1 MRTFG
6 SSLAARRPLRMTVIG
21 MMVLLAGCAAIER
34 EDAEQTEQT
43 LAAAGFQIK
52 LADTPE
58 KMAHL
63 QTLTQHELVMHP
75 ADGAVRYIYAD
86 ARFCQCL
93 YAGDE
98 QAYDAYQRLVQE
110 RRIAEMNEDAAMNW
124 SLWGPWGP
132 YGW

>member
-1 MRTFG
+1 MGIKKRGSVFTVFG
-6 SSLAARRPLRMTVIG
+6 VLAV
-21 MMVLLAGCAAIER
+21 LAGCAAIER
-34 EDAEQTEQT
+34 EEAGQTEET
-43 LAAAGFQIK
+43 LAAAGFQVK
-52 LADTPE
+52 PADTPE

-63 QTLTQHELVMHP
+63 QTLSQHTLVMHP
-75 ADGAVRYIYAD
+75 VDGEVRYIYAD
-86 ARFCQCL
+86 ASYCQCL

-124 SLWGPWGP
+124 GMWGPWGP

>member
-1 MRTFG
+1 
-6 SSLAARRPLRMTVIG
+6 MTVIG